1 MNPLATVFELA
12 DYIGDPIIDEVDV
25 KQAEALL
32 KAASALVRGAAR
44 QPEWED
50 IAVPDT
56 AKYVTLACAARG
68 FLNFEGWTGE
78 AVDDW
83 RGSGRKVDEAGL
95 FLTATERAT
104 LVGLRPVKPV
114 LGTVSTYRDYDTA
127 STAGLVPVEGT
138 ETQFPWY

>member
-1 MNPLATVFELA
+1 MKPLATVVELA
-12 DYIGDPIIDEVDV
+12 DYIGDPIVDEVDV

-44 QPEWED
+44 QPEWND
-50 IAVPDT
+50 IVVPDT
-56 AKYVTLACAARG
+56 AKYVVLACAARG

-104 LVGLRPVKPV
+104 LAGLRPAKPV
-114 LGTVSTYRDYDTA
+114 LGTVSTYRDYDRG
-127 STAGLVPVEGT
+127 STAGFVPVEGT
-138 ETQFPWY
+138 STEFPWY